1 MLQAKPVTNITNS
14 KAPII
19 IAIFSLIFIILF
31 SLVNLKLVSIGFIL
45 WGFGFWFNR
54 EKASLN
60 DLLSGI
66 NKWFILYYL
75 LLVAGMLWTD
85 NQLFG
90 LLKLEN
96 KLSFILFPLLFTF
109 SKLNISKDKIL
120 AVFILGLV
128 MSLIV
133 NYSIA
138 IYHTC
143 VLNIPLFD
151 SFFNVNFAY
160 FMHHSYY
167 GHYLIIGSLIALDR
181 LINRNAT
188 IVFLLL
194 FFVFSLG
201 VIQTLSKSAILIYL
215 LLIPLYFFWEMF
227 TKKKYNLMVLGISFF
242 IIFGYILINTE
253 NSVSR
258 RLNTIPISIEEF
270 NSKDNPSIES
280 NTARLIMWT
289 TSLDLF
295 KESFI
300 AGSGTGDYDDVLY
313 NRNMAYGNT
322 GVAKQRLNSHN
333 QFLNTAVQL
342 GIIGVIILSLLF
354 FSGFRITIKQ
364 KKSLFFFCLLCF
376 LLNFLFESF
385 LETQAGIVLF
395 CVLLISLISEKL
407 NTNSNEIE
415 YL

>member
-1 MLQAKPVTNITNS
+1 MISKVIQFTNGLHFNDWC
-14 KAPII
+14 
-19 IAIFSLIFIILF
+19 LIFIILF
-31 SLVNLKLVSIGFIL
+31 SLVNLKLVPIGFIL
-45 WGFGFWFNR
+45 WGIGFWFNR
-54 EKASLN
+54 EKATLN
-60 DLLSGI
+60 DLFSGI

-75 LLVAGMLWTD
+75 LLIVGMLWTD
-85 NQLFG
+85 NQMFG
-90 LLKLEN
+90 LSKLEN

-120 AVFILGLV
+120 DVFILGLV

-143 VLNIPLFD
+143 DFNIPLFD
-151 SFFNVNFAY
+151 SFFNVNFAH

-167 GHYLIIGSLIALDR
+167 GHYLIIGSLITLDR
-181 LINRNAT
+181 LINRNNT

-227 TKKKYNLMVLGISFF
+227 TKRKYSLMVLGISFF
-242 IIFGYILINTE
+242 IIFGFVLINTE

-295 KESFI
+295 QESFI

-342 GIIGVIILSLLF
+342 GSLGVIALILIF
-354 FSGFRITIKQ
+354 VSGFKIALQCKNHLYI
-364 KKSLFFFCLLCF
+364 F
-376 LLNFLFESF
+376 LLSAFIMNFLFESF

-395 CVLLISLISEKL
+395 CVLLISLISDKL
-407 NTNSNEIE
+407 NTKSNEIE